1 MLRIFTPLVSTSVR
15 WLINLSL
22 YCGGKSFQNYSSR
35 IVFFFFGTGVP
46 TAGAE
51 SKTDKSF
58 LLGKNLTVR
67 PGYNNTFCYWIPD
80 MNPVSLCWFKPKLN
94 FHPYPKQFERGK
106 FLTEKIM
113 LGIRCGD
120 VACLF
125 CDQIQLRNF
134 WHHSDYYYVF
144 FTESE

>member
-1 MLRIFTPLVSTSVR
+1 MDKNSCLFQILPRQLQHLYLSFTVEEKPFQIIAPELYFLSDPVYQLREPNPKRTRV
-15 WLINLSL
+15 
-22 YCGGKSFQNYSSR
+22 
-35 IVFFFFGTGVP
+35 
-46 TAGAE
+46 
-51 SKTDKSF
+51 F

-67 PGYNNTFCYWIPD
+67 PGYINTFCYWIPD
-80 MNPVSLCWFKPKLN
+80 MYPVSLCWFKPILN
-94 FHPYPKQFERGK
+94 FHPYPKQFERGI

-120 VACLF
+120 VACFF

>member
-1 MLRIFTPLVSTSVR
+1 MLQIFTPLVSTSVR

-22 YCGGKSFQNYSSR
+22 YCGGKSFQNYSSG
-35 IVFFFFGTGVP
+35 IVFFILDPVYQLREPNPKRTRVFCM
-46 TAGAE
+46 
-51 SKTDKSF
+51 
-58 LLGKNLTVR
+58 GKNLTVR
-67 PGYNNTFCYWIPD
+67 PGYSNTFCYWIPD
-80 MNPVSLCWFKPKLN
+80 MYPVSLCWFKPKLN
-94 FHPYPKQFERGK
+94 FHPYPKQFESGK

-120 VACLF
+120 VACFF